1 MIRLFQVS
9 ENMELQLNKEWI
21 LMIKEFAEILKRDRG
36 GPGDTQGRRKL
47 KAIKQLSYVYLM
59 EDFLSPY
66 REEDDYNRHMAA
78 LKETGLNEVDID
90 EKVLDARDK
99 YRTLQES
106 NAPSLKTLKTVK
118 ESREKLEDYFREIDL
133 TRTNVRGEPVFNTKT
148 YMDSIKQLPAM
159 EDAILEYESKV
170 FAQLTDTGG
179 IRGSASKGFNEGRSR
194 QLKEGT
200 GTGVQE
206 ANYTPED
213 NGPTFTNPMGE
224 YAAQIGQVVKE
235 QKDGIS

>member
-1 MIRLFQVS
+1 MIRLFQIS

-47 KAIKQLSYVYLM
+47 KAIKQLTYVYLM
-59 EDFLSPY
+59 EDFLSPF
-66 REEDDYNRHMAA
+66 REEDDYNRHVSA
-78 LKETGLNEVDID
+78 LKETGLTEVDID
-90 EKVLDARDK
+90 EKVIEARDK
-99 YRTLQES
+99 YRYLQES
-106 NAPSLKTLKTVK
+106 NAPSLRTLKTVK

-133 TRTNVRGEPVFNTKT
+133 TKTNVRGEPVFNTAT
-148 YMDSIKQLPAM
+148 YMTAIKKLPEM
-159 EDAILEYESKV
+159 EDAIQEYESKV
-170 FAQLTDTGG
+170 FAQLTDSGG
-179 IRGSASKGFNEGRSR
+179 IRGSASKGYNEGRPR

-200 GTGVQE
+200 GTPVQE

-213 NGPTFTNPMGE
+213 NGPTFVNPMGA
-224 YAAQIGQVVKE
+224 YASDVIQAVKE

>member
-1 MIRLFQVS
+1 MIRLFQIS
-9 ENMELQLNKEWI
+9 ETMELQLNKEWI

-36 GPGDTQGRRKL
+36 SPGDTQGRRKL
-47 KAIKQLSYVYLM
+47 KAIKQLTYVYLM

-66 REEDDYNRHMAA
+66 REEDEYNKHVSAM
-78 LKETGLNEVDID
+78 KETGLTEVDID
-90 EKVLDARDK
+90 EKVIEARDK
-99 YRTLQES
+99 YRMLQES
-106 NAPSLKTLKTVK
+106 NAPSLRTLKTVK

-133 TRTNVRGEPVFNTKT
+133 TKTNARGEPVFNTTT
-148 YMDSIKQLPAM
+148 YMTAIKKLPEMEDSIQ
-159 EDAILEYESKV
+159 EYESKV
-170 FAQLTDTGG
+170 FAQLTDSGG
-179 IRGSASKGFNEGRSR
+179 IRGSASKGYNEGRTR

-213 NGPTFTNPMGE
+213 NAPTFTNPMGE